1 MERFVGKGSGADGVA
16 ILHEMFMYSPNIMEM
31 DEGMNQERKERCGM
45 KMNESMVNAVIDA
58 TCVGY
63 ARKTDGDTTTM
74 SERTEAGKTQYY
86 QKQFEGGTL

>member
-1 MERFVGKGSGADGVA
+1 MERFVGKGCGADVVA
-16 ILHEMFMYSPNIMEM
+16 ILHEMFMYSPNMMEM

-63 ARKTDGDTTTM
+63 ARKTGGDTNCI
-74 SERTEAGKTQYY
+74 GKS
-86 QKQFEGGTL
+86 